1 MRECITKHTTLQTN
15 DAYLHGSRN
24 LNASLS
30 KVGCRKRGESARF
43 CKCGVSGMAIRASDP
58 PVASSISFVHAFETV
73 GFAAACAS
81 GVSRVSEAF
90 TSGTTNARAPSE
102 LSRQRPD
109 ESKTHPQGQQWQIE
123 QGRHETFLKKVL
135 GGGEMGI
142 SDYPKSHNTIL
153 EN

>member
-1 MRECITKHTTLQTN
+1 MT
-15 DAYLHGSRN
+15 
-24 LNASLS
+24 
-30 KVGCRKRGESARF
+30 
-43 CKCGVSGMAIRASDP
+43 IRASYP

-81 GVSRVSEAF
+81 GVSCVSEAF

-102 LSRQRPD
+102 LSRQRSD
-109 ESKTHPQGQQWQIE
+109 ESKTHPQGQRWQIE

-142 SDYPKSHNTIL
+142 SDYPTSVTQTITREPEVDTSTWSH
-153 EN
+153 EPEPEVE